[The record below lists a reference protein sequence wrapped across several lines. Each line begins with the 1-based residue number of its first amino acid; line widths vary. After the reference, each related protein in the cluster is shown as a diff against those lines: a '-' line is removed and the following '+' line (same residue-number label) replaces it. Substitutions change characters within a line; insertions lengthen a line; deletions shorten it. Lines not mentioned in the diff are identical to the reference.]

1 MNLLI
6 FSWQLLVCT
15 CIDGIC
21 KDGLQSK
28 EDDHKDE
35 ERLGA
40 GVHGED
46 QRRTEEEAP
55 SSHIFC
61 APATTRSP
69 HTHGALD
76 ILLYYPDIFSYFF
89 LQLMQSWAA
98 VRSQTPDVSQ
108 SFNICNSQ
116 NFKLLKTLL
125 WKERTESDDCLKHF
139 VMPDTTG
146 RTQSVGWWCWIKC
159 T

>member
-1 MNLLI
+1 MY
-6 FSWQLLVCT
+6 LVLSATPFT
-15 CIDGIC
+15 CIKGVC
-21 KDGLQSK
+21 KDGPQSQ
-28 EDDHKDE
+28 EDDSEDE
-35 ERLGA
+35 ERPGVGA

-46 QRRTEEEAP
+46 QWRTGEEEAP

-108 SFNICNSQ
+108 SFNICNSP
-116 NFKLLKTLL
+116 NFKLFKTLL
-125 WKERTESDDCLKHF
+125 WKKSPETDDCLKHF